1 MVGPGDPAS
10 IGDIVPFVTSTPPS
24 GPSPDPQSR
33 TSGTP
38 PAGAPLTGTVPA
50 TMLVALALTGAIG
63 PFATDTYLP
72 ALPLIV
78 DEFGVTAS
86 TAQLTLTAFMVS
98 LAVGQ
103 LVIGPLSDRTG
114 RRTLLILGSVGT
126 ALAAVIC
133 ALAPSIWVLV
143 LGRIAQGFFGAAGIV
158 LSKAV
163 VVDVGRGAG
172 VAKAFATL
180 MAIQSVAPVI
190 APLVGGAVVPFGG
203 WRGVFWLLAG
213 LSAVTVAG
221 ILLAVPESLPPESR
235 RSGGV
240 LSTLADMKF
249 VATHGPFVA
258 RVSAFVFTFGVLF
271 AYISASPFI
280 YQNMVGLSPTAY
292 SVAFTINALGIL
304 FSNLAG
310 ARLVG
315 RFAPEKIMRTGVV
328 GMVTAIVYL
337 VVVVSLSPVG
347 TLGLV
352 PVTAGFILLTLSIG
366 LILPNAA
373 ALSMQATQGH
383 SGSGSA
389 LLGAAQFSLAAL
401 VSPLTGLAGPHSAA
415 PMLIVMAVNAALVVV
430 AVWAVFSRPVPAT

>member
-1 MVGPGDPAS
+1 M
-10 IGDIVPFVTSTPPS
+10 TSTPSPDTNPLPGS
-24 GPSPDPQSR
+24 GP
-33 TSGTP
+33 P
-38 PAGAPLTGTVPA
+38 PTTATLPG

-78 DEFGVTAS
+78 DEFEVSAS
-86 TAQLTLTAFMVS
+86 TAQLTLTAFMVA

-103 LVIGPLSDRTG
+103 LVIGPLSDRLG
-114 RRTLLILGSVGT
+114 RRGLLIAGSVGT
-126 ALAAVIC
+126 MVAAVAC

-143 LGRIAQGFFGAAGIV
+143 LARVAQGFFGAAGIV
-158 LSKAV
+158 LSKAI
-163 VVDVGRGAG
+163 VVDVGRGPG

-190 APLVGGAVVPFGG
+190 APLFGGAVVPFGG
-203 WRGVFWLLAG
+203 WRGVFWLLAI
-213 LSAVTVAG
+213 LSAITLVGVIA
-221 ILLAVPESLPPESR
+221 AVPESLRDEDR
-235 RSGGV
+235 RGGGLLAT
-240 LSTLADMKF
+240 LSDMRA
-249 VATHGPFVA
+249 VASYSPFIA

-280 YQNMVGLSPTAY
+280 YQDMVGLSPSAY
-292 SVAFTINALGIL
+292 AVAFTINALGIL
-304 FSNLAG
+304 VSNLAG

-315 RFAPEKIMRTGVV
+315 RFAPEKILLTGVT
-328 GMVTAIVYL
+328 GMVSAIVYL
-337 VVVVSLSPVG
+337 VVVVALSPAG

-352 PVTAGFILLTLSIG
+352 PVTVGFVVLTLSIG

-373 ALSMQATQGH
+373 ALSMQATRGR

-401 VSPLTGLAGPHSAA
+401 VSPLTGLAGPNSAV
-415 PMLIVMAVNAALVVV
+415 PMLTVMGISTAIVLV
-430 AVWAVFSRPVPAT
+430 AVRAVFSRPVRAT

>member
-1 MVGPGDPAS
+1 MK
-10 IGDIVPFVTSTPPS
+10 STPS
-24 GPSPDPQSR
+24 RATAAKSPSPLPGS
-33 TSGTP
+33 
-38 PAGAPLTGTVPA
+38 VPA
-50 TMLVALALTGAIG
+50 TMLMALALAGAIG

-78 DEFGVTAS
+78 GEFGVSAS
-86 TAQLTLTAFMVS
+86 AAQLTLTAFLVS

-103 LVIGPLSDRTG
+103 LVIGPLSDRMG

-126 ALAAVIC
+126 AIAAVVC
-133 ALAPSIWVLV
+133 AVAPSIWVLV
-143 LGRIAQGFFGAAGIV
+143 LGRVAQGFFGAAGIV

-190 APLVGGAVVPFGG
+190 APLIGGAVVPFGG
-203 WRGVFWLLAG
+203 WRGVFWLLAV
-213 LSAVTVAG
+213 LSVITAIGVVA
-221 ILLAVPESLPPESR
+221 AVPETLRTDSR
-235 RSGGV
+235 RTGGLV
-240 LSTLADMKF
+240 STLADMRV
-249 VATHGPFVA
+249 VATHGPFLA

-280 YQNMVGLSPTAY
+280 YQDMVGLSPTAY
-292 SVAFTINALGIL
+292 SVAFTVNALGIL
-304 FSNLAG
+304 ASNLAG

-328 GMVTAIVYL
+328 GMVTAIAVL
-337 VVVVSLSPVG
+337 VVVALSPAG
-347 TLGLV
+347 TLRLA

-389 LLGAAQFSLAAL
+389 LLGAAQFGLAAL
-401 VSPLTGLAGPHSAA
+401 VSPLTGLAGPHSAV
-415 PMLIVMAVNAALVVV
+415 PMLVVMGTCAALVVV
-430 AVWAVFSRPVPAT
+430 AVVVVFSRPVRAT

>member
-1 MVGPGDPAS
+1 MTG
-10 IGDIVPFVTSTPPS
+10 
-24 GPSPDPQSR
+24 
-33 TSGTP
+33 
-38 PAGAPLTGTVPA
+38 AGAPPPRDPAGGGRATGSVPGTV
-50 TMLVALALTGAIG
+50 LLALALTGAIG

-78 DEFGVTAS
+78 DEFGVSAS

-103 LVIGPLSDRTG
+103 LVIGPLSDRMG

-126 ALAAVIC
+126 ALAAVLC

-143 LGRIAQGFFGAAGIV
+143 AGRVAQGFFGAAGIV

-190 APLVGGAVVPFGG
+190 APLVGGAVVPYGG

-213 LSAVTVAG
+213 LSVVTAVGVVA
-221 ILLAVPESLPPESR
+221 AVPESLPPDSR
-235 RSGGV
+235 RTGGIRTT
-240 LSTLADMKF
+240 LSDMRT
-249 VATHGPFVA
+249 VATYAPFVA

-280 YQNMVGLSPTAY
+280 YQDMVGLSPTAY
-292 SVAFTINALGIL
+292 SVAFTVNALGIL
-304 FSNLAG
+304 VSNLAG

-315 RFAPEKIMRTGVV
+315 RFAPEKILGTGVL
-328 GMVTAIVYL
+328 GMVAAIAYL
-337 VVVVSLSPVG
+337 VVVVALSPAG
-347 TLGLV
+347 TLGLA
-352 PVTAGFILLTLSIG
+352 PVTVGFVALTLSVG

-373 ALSMQATQGH
+373 ALSMQATQGR

-401 VSPLTGLAGPHSAA
+401 VSPLTGLAGPASATPLLA
-415 PMLIVMAVNAALVVV
+415 VMGACAALVVV
-430 AVWAVFSRPVPAT
+430 AVWAVFSRPVVSRPARAT